1 MPSDPKL
8 LHALVGER
16 WSLYLNNPGFHAKIE
31 LLAGLLPM
39 IVDGF
44 AKVADEDDALFTRR
58 LRDLVNGG
66 EGGLC
71 P

>member
-1 MPSDPKL
+1 MPVDEL
-8 LHALVGER
+8 LSALVGEHET
-16 WSLYLNNPGFHAKIE
+16 LYLNNAGFHAKIE

-58 LRDLVNGG
+58 LRDLVDGG
-66 EGGLC
+66 DGGL
-71 P
+71 